1 MERKYVMP
9 DFLTGEDIRQAR
21 KALGM
26 TQKEFARFTGC
37 SLRTV
42 ENWET
47 KAEKITGTIVTLLN
61 IVLRRPAM
69 VEKLTVP
76 PLRLK
81 MRVWYMYEHLVCT
94 IIDVDEL
101 NREIEV
107 KNYTADPLFRAF
119 GAKLEPGYEDYEA
132 FLESRCFPRTRDKMK
147 LQLKMMD
154 LPFYDPIMIIQ
165 KTQGRMADD
174 HFWLKVELKHD

>member
-47 KAEKITGTIVTLLN
+47 KAEKITGPIVTLLN
-61 IVLRRPAM
+61 VVLRRPAL

-94 IIDVDEL
+94 IIDVDEAS
-101 NREIEV
+101 REIEV

>member
-47 KAEKITGTIVTLLN
+47 KAEKITGPIVTLLN
-61 IVLRRPAM
+61 VVLRRPAL

-81 MRVWYMYEHLVCT
+81 MRVWYRVTQPNNENDGFHV
-94 IIDVDEL
+94 
-101 NREIEV
+101 V
-107 KNYTADPLFRAF
+107 KRV
-119 GAKLEPGYEDYEA
+119 
-132 FLESRCFPRTRDKMK
+132 SV
-147 LQLKMMD
+147 
-154 LPFYDPIMIIQ
+154 I
-165 KTQGRMADD
+165 
-174 HFWLKVELKHD
+174 

>member
-1 MERKYVMP
+1 M
-9 DFLTGEDIRQAR
+9 
-21 KALGM
+21 
-26 TQKEFARFTGC
+26 
-37 SLRTV
+37 
-42 ENWET
+42 
-47 KAEKITGTIVTLLN
+47 
-61 IVLRRPAM
+61 
-69 VEKLTVP
+69 
-76 PLRLK
+76 
-81 MRVWYMYEHLVCT
+81 
-94 IIDVDEL
+94 DEL